1 MIADSALVLGPGGPV
16 GTAWLAG
23 LAAGLRREG
32 VDLGAAGLIVG
43 TSAGAIVGAILASG
57 GDLGRLAAL
66 PAQADPG
73 GRVRTDPTGSPKCSR
88 RSAIPGLSG
97 PRPCAGLADWL

>member
-1 MIADSALVLGPGGPV
+1 MADSAVVLGPGGPV

-32 VDLGAAGLIVG
+32 VDLGAADLIVG

-66 PAQADPG
+66 PAPADPG
-73 GRVRTDPTGSPKCSR
+73 R
-88 RSAIPGLSG
+88 R
-97 PRPCAGLADWL
+97 AD

>member
-1 MIADSALVLGPGGPV
+1 MADSALVLGPGGPV

-57 GDLGRLAAL
+57 GDLGRLPRCPRRPIPVAACGL
-66 PAQADPG
+66 T
-73 GRVRTDPTGSPKCSR
+73 RTGSPKCSR
-88 RSAIPGLSG
+88 RSATPGLSG
-97 PRPCAGLADWL
+97 PRLCSGLAGWL